1 MNAQSASE
9 RRISAA
15 LRDLSAQISPILQR
29 YRVVSAAV
37 FGSVARGETGPES
50 DVDLLVELPDDATL
64 LTLSRLEMELTR
76 ELGREVDVVTPGG
89 LKKMIRP
96 QVMAEQVRIYG

>member
-1 MNAQSASE
+1 MDANSASA

-15 LRDLSAQISPILQR
+15 LRDLTAQISPILRR
-29 YRVVSAAV
+29 YGVVSAAV
-37 FGSVARGETGPES
+37 FGSLARGETGPES
-50 DVDLLVELPDDATL
+50 DVDLLVELPGDATL
-64 LTLSRLEMELTR
+64 LTLSGLEIELTR
-76 ELGREVDVVTPGG
+76 ELGREVDVVTPRG